1 MHSMSREPGAHRLRQ
16 KSPRRG
22 RTVLTSV
29 ASLAVALGGMVLAS
43 PVASAANSH
52 GTLDI
57 AAFLPFSGT
66 NASYG
71 PLGLS
76 GCYPAVYDIDKAG
89 GVLGHKLACTSVD
102 DRGDPVDAVPAADGL
117 VAHDGNVVAVF
128 GPSSTTALATTPTL
142 FRAHLPTFL
151 MAGKPQYDHV
161 TNPYEWRFT
170 PPDAAEGWAEAAWAH
185 QRKYTRAAAVF
196 STTSTSIGGA
206 TSAIAGF
213 KKLGGK
219 IVTSIKLTPGQP
231 SYSTEA
237 EKLATSHAQVIFF
250 TSPFGTSATFL
261 AELKQLMPALPPLY
275 VVEVEEEPQ
284 WLNAVEGAIGT
295 SFLSKDVA
303 FETAVATT
311 STPGWK
317 TFDKAITSDPQKVSD
332 VSQYLHTSFTL
343 SYYDAANLV
352 ALAMVKTGSTKPSR
366 FNSAILGLTEPGGG
380 KTIVHTFAAGEKAL
394 KAGKS
399 IEYIGAD
406 GQLDVNKFHNV
417 AGKFYA
423 LTQGAKPK
431 RIGAVTQ
438 KLIDKAAL

>member
-1 MHSMSREPGAHRLRQ
+1 MKVCRMSGKRAKDRLLGLT
-16 KSPRRG
+16 G
-22 RTVLTSV
+22 RTTLAAL
-29 ASLAVALGGMVLAS
+29 ASLATAMGGITISS
-43 PVASAANSH
+43 PAASAAAKST

-76 GCYPAVYDIDKAG
+76 GCYPAVYAINKAG

-102 DRGDPVDAVPAADGL
+102 DRGDPVDAVPAADAL
-117 VAHDGNVVAVF
+117 VAHDANVVAVF

-142 FRAHLPTFL
+142 LRAHLPTFL
-151 MAGKPQYDHV
+151 MAGNAQYDHV

-185 QRKYTRAAAVF
+185 ERGYKRAAAVF

-237 EKLATSHAQVIFF
+237 EQLATSHAQVIFF
-250 TSPFGTSATFL
+250 TSPFATSATFL
-261 AELKQLMPALPPLY
+261 AEVKQLMTTVPPLY

-284 WLNAVEGAIGT
+284 WLNAVGGAVGT
-295 SFLSKDVA
+295 SFLKKNVA

-311 STPGWK
+311 ATPGWK
-317 TFDKAITSDPQKVSD
+317 TFHAAIKNDPQKVAD
-332 VSQYLHTSFTL
+332 YTQYIRTSFTL
-343 SYYDAANLV
+343 SYYDAANLI
-352 ALAMVKTGSTKPSR
+352 ALAMEKTHSTKPTK
-366 FNSAILGLTEPGGG
+366 FNSAILGLTQPGPG
-380 KTIVHTFAAGEKAL
+380 KIVVHTFASGEKAL
-394 KAGKS
+394 KAGKA
-399 IEYIGAD
+399 IDYIGAD
-406 GQLDVNKFHNV
+406 GALDVNKFHNV
-417 AGKFYA
+417 AGRFYA
-423 LTQGAKPK
+423 LTQGAAPK
-431 RIGAVTQ
+431 RIGAVNQ